1 MSEDMGVDDTNG
13 PEGQEPPLPST
24 GAQGDPSE
32 GEGNTV
38 YVRRRSPL
46 TIAIA
51 AVVAALVLVGSGIGI
66 GWVLSRDTPRDAAI
80 GRGSS
85 RAQAAAAANTTG
97 VVDIDT
103 FTTRTGL
110 HQGTDFPLGAGTGMV
125 LTSSGEVLTNNHVI
139 EGATRIEVRI
149 PGRSSTYRADVV
161 GADPADDVAL
171 LQIEGVSG
179 LPTVTF
185 ADSSGLSVGD
195 RVIAIGNALGRGGN
209 PSVST
214 GSVWGLDQT
223 IAVRGARGEVGHLK
237 GVIRVGAPVSPG
249 DSGGPVEND
258 AGDVVG
264 MITAADTSNGRTV
277 SSLAYAIP
285 AETALGIVRLIRAG
299 DDSTAIVIGDA
310 GYLGVQI
317 KNLNAAT
324 ASRLGLTSESGA
336 LVVGVVPGSPAAS
349 TGMRGD
355 SVITAIDGTAVTS
368 VDSLG
373 LAIHSHSPGEWIR
386 VTWVD
391 SSGTHTARATLVPG
405 PAV

>member
-1 MSEDMGVDDTNG
+1 MSEDMGADDTRG
-13 PEGQEPPLPST
+13 PEGQEFPFPPTAVP
-24 GAQGDPSE
+24 GAPSE
-32 GEGNTV
+32 DGELV
-38 YVRRRSPL
+38 AARRRSPL
-46 TIAIA
+46 TIVVA
-51 AVVAALVLVGSGIGI
+51 AFVAALVLMGSGIGI
-66 GWVLSRDTPRDAAI
+66 GWVLSRGTPGDGAV

-85 RAQAAAAANTTG
+85 RAAVASAADTAG
-97 VVDIDT
+97 IIDINT

-139 EGATRIEVRI
+139 EGATRIEVTI
-149 PGRSSTYRADVV
+149 PGRGSRYTADVV
-161 GADPADDVAL
+161 GADPAADVAL
-171 LQIEGVSG
+171 LQIEGASG

-185 ADSSGLSVGD
+185 GDSSGVSVGD
-195 RVIAIGNALGRGGN
+195 RVIAIGNALGRGGY

-214 GSVWGLDQT
+214 GSIWGLGQT
-223 IAVRGARGEVGHLK
+223 IAVRGAQGEVGHLE

-249 DSGGPVEND
+249 DSGGPVEN
-258 AGDVVG
+258 ASGDVVG
-264 MITAADTSNGRTV
+264 MITAADTHGGRTV
-277 SSLAYAIP
+277 SSVAYAIP
-285 AETALGIVRLIRAG
+285 ARTALGIVRRIRTG
-299 DDSTAIVIGDA
+299 EKSTAIVIGDA

-317 KNLNAAT
+317 KNLDAGT
-324 ASRLGLTSESGA
+324 ASRLGVPSDGGV
-336 LVVGVVPGSPAAS
+336 LVVGVMPGSPAAR

-368 VDSLG
+368 AGSLG

-391 SSGTHTARATLVPG
+391 SSGTHTARATLVAG